1 MQTLTIQVKDD
12 FMGEVIKFIE
22 TAKDNIVVQKDEN
35 LEYDKHF
42 YERQKELQKIRDD
55 IKSGK
60 SKTTNFEEFK
70 IKMDVLEK
78 ELEEKYANKTWWTD
92 HWDIGYF

>member
-22 TAKDNIVVQKDEN
+22 TAKDNIVIQKDEN
-35 LEYDKHF
+35 LEYDPHF

-70 IKMDVLEK
+70 IEMDILEK
-78 ELEEKYANKTWWTD
+78 ELEKKYAN
-92 HWDIGYF
+92 

>member
-12 FMGEVIKFIE
+12 FMDEVIKFIE
-22 TAKDNIVVQKDEN
+22 TAKDNIVIQKDEN
-35 LEYDKHF
+35 LEYDPHF

-70 IKMDVLEK
+70 IEMDVLEK
-78 ELEEKYANKTWWTD
+78 ELEKKYAN
-92 HWDIGYF
+92 

>member
-12 FMGEVIKFIE
+12 FMDEVIKFIE
-22 TAKDNIVVQKDEN
+22 TAKDNIVIQKDEN
-35 LEYDKHF
+35 LEYDPHF

-60 SKTTNFEEFK
+60 SKTTNFEDFK
-70 IKMDVLEK
+70 IEMDVLEK
-78 ELEEKYANKTWWTD
+78 ELEKKYAN
-92 HWDIGYF
+92 

>member
-12 FMGEVIKFIE
+12 FMDEVIKFIE
-22 TAKDNIVVQKDEN
+22 TAKDNIVIQKDEN
-35 LEYDKHF
+35 LEYDSHF

-70 IKMDVLEK
+70 IEMDVLEK
-78 ELEEKYANKTWWTD
+78 ELEKKYAN
-92 HWDIGYF
+92 

>member
-78 ELEEKYANKTWWTD
+78 ELEEKYANKT
-92 HWDIGYF
+92 